1 MNKLTFIILFFPIV
15 GFGQILDTITICNG
29 DSSYIFNNW
38 EEQTGNYTDGVDITT
53 LIVNPTPT
61 VTGSFI
67 LNGNATQPVANTY
80 QLTQAAGNQSGSAWN
95 SVTLNLTQ
103 PFSFDVDVFLG
114 YNNSGA
120 DGMAFLLQQVSTVV
134 GTSGGGLGYQG
145 ISPSLAV
152 EFDTWQNSSDPS
164 YDHLAVQKNGVLDHN
179 GAFNLVPFIGFP
191 PGNSNIED
199 GLWHNV
205 VFSWNPNTYNF
216 KVVYD
221 GVTLVNYTNNI
232 VASIF
237 GNNPNVYWGFTAAT
251 GGANNIQKFR
261 VNSLGVQLYDE
272 TICYSDTIQIDPQVN
287 TSLYSYLWTPNYDIS
302 NDTIPSPLFS
312 PDTTTTYYLEIT
324 NTYGCSQT
332 DSLTINV
339 DNSASNITFPFPSQF
354 CLGLSPINLNSATPI
369 GGNYL
374 VNNSASAI
382 FSPNVNDIGLNT
394 VTYSYTNSNGCS
406 NSLTNNISVYDSPI
420 ALCIPTNA
428 SCNGF
433 TDGSATLSISGGTPN
448 YTSNWGGNDPTALGS
463 GTYGYTVTDV
473 NSCIYSDS
481 VIIYEPEIFTASINT
496 TIVSCNGGSNGT
508 ANIQLQGSST
518 PPGTVSTLT
527 YCTSTP
533 GSNINST
540 IDNIQLTGDIV
551 SINNNTSGICD
562 QYEDYTNLYADVTE
576 GQSYTIDVDL
586 GDCSNTNLSSGGK
599 VYIDWNIDGDFS
611 DPGEE
616 VGVIAYGIASSASIL
631 ITVPFS
637 GAYGATRMRVVSQYQ
652 TSSNTNSTSSCDA
665 GIWAPSY
672 IEPWFGATE
681 DYSIVISAANITAT
695 YNWSNGLT
703 LDSISGLSAGNY
715 SVDITNGNGCTLTN
729 YITINEPAIITGTD
743 NVGTHCD
750 SYVWPING
758 IIYNTSNNT
767 ATTSL
772 TANSGCDSI
781 VTLNLIITNS
791 TTTIDPQTACDS
803 YTWIDGNTYTTSN
816 NAATFTSTNAAGC
829 INVATLNL
837 NINNTTNS
845 IDPQTACD
853 SYTWIDG
860 NTYTASNNSAT
871 FTSTNALGCDNIAT
885 LNLTINNTTNSIDPQ
900 TACDSYTWIDGYTYT
915 ASNNSATF
923 TSTNALGC
931 NNIATLN
938 LTILNSTENTT
949 NDIACDSYTWLVD
962 GNTYTTTGIYT
973 DTNTNA
979 AGCTNIETLNL
990 VVGYTDE
997 VDVIIAENNIS
1008 CFGYDDG
1015 SINLIPNGGTPP
1027 FQYSWNNGSANQ
1039 NINALS
1045 AGNYSFTLTDSN
1057 GCKLDSIATI
1067 NEANQIFLDFIAT
1080 SPICRYD
1087 ESTLSINISNSSS
1100 NAYTILLQD
1109 SILKSFIIDTNGLL
1123 IPEGIPITLSPNF
1136 SEEVY
1141 IVSLTDTEGCTG
1153 VYNDDVYIEV
1163 KQLPILVLNE
1173 EDICIGSQS
1182 FTLNNATPNGGFYS
1196 INDELTN
1203 YFDVENLGPGI
1214 YNIGYNYTDPISSCS
1229 NQINEVI
1236 TISEFPKAGMIF
1248 SPQPT
1253 DIDNPNIYFRDNSNE
1268 TVLYS
1273 EWNLGDGTIVTD
1285 ETNFW
1290 HTYQDIGDYTI
1301 KYHITNSFGCTDS
1314 ITGEI
1319 IINPIYSAFIPNSFT
1334 PNNDGNNDYF
1344 FPSIIGGYSY
1354 TMKIYNRWGEIIYD
1368 EENGRW
1374 NGKVNN
1380 NLVPNEIY
1388 SYSILI
1394 NDFKDKPFIYT
1405 GIVTLIK

>member
-1 MNKLTFIILFFPIV
+1 MNKLVFILLFFPFV

-38 EEQTGNYTDGVDITT
+38 EEQTGNYINGVDITT

-61 VTGSFI
+61 ITGSFI
-67 LNGNATQPVANTY
+67 LNGNATQPITNTY
-80 QLTQAAGNQSGSAWN
+80 QLTQATGNQSGSAWN

-120 DGMAFLLQQVSTVV
+120 DGMAFLLQQVSTIV

-164 YDHLAVQKNGVLDHN
+164 YDHLAVQKNGDLNHN
-179 GAFNLVPFIGFP
+179 GANNLVPFIGFP

-237 GNNPNVYWGFTAAT
+237 SNNPNVYWGFTAAT

-261 VNSLGVQLYDE
+261 VNSLGVQLSDE

-287 TSLYSYLWTPNYDIS
+287 TSLYSYLWTPNYEIS
-302 NDTIPSPLFS
+302 NDTIPSPLFY

-332 DSLTINV
+332 DSLTIYV

-382 FSPNVNDIGLNT
+382 FNPNVNDIGVNT

-406 NSLTNNISVYDSPI
+406 NSFTNNISVYDSPI
-420 ALCIPTNA
+420 ALCIPTNV

-448 YTSNWGGNDPTALGS
+448 YTSNWGGNDPTALS
-463 GTYGYTVTDV
+463 AGTYGYTVTDV
-473 NSCIYSDS
+473 NSCIFSDS

-496 TIVSCNGGSNGT
+496 TTVSCNGGNNGT

-518 PPGTVSTLT
+518 PPGTVSNLN
-527 YCTSTP
+527 YCISTP

-540 IDNIQLTGDIV
+540 IDNIQLTGDNV

-576 GQSYTIDVDL
+576 GQSYTIDVNL
-586 GDCSNTNLSSGGK
+586 GDCSNTNSTSGGK
-599 VYIDWNIDGDFS
+599 VYIDWNIDGDFN
-611 DPGEE
+611 DLGEE
-616 VGVIAYGIASSASIL
+616 VGVIAYGIASSTSIL

-652 TSSNTNSTSSCDA
+652 ASSNTNSISSCDA

-703 LDSISGLSAGNY
+703 SDSISGLSAGNY

-729 YITINEPAIITGTD
+729 SITINEPAIISGTD
-743 NVGTHCD
+743 NVGSYCD
-750 SYVWPING
+750 SYIWPING

-772 TANSGCDSI
+772 TANNGCDSI

-791 TTTIDPQTACDS
+791 TTTIDPQTAC
-803 YTWIDGNTYTTSN
+803 N
-816 NAATFTSTNAAGC
+816 
-829 INVATLNL
+829 
-837 NINNTTNS
+837 
-845 IDPQTACD
+845 

-871 FTSTNALGCDNIAT
+871 FTSTNSAGCDNVAT

-900 TACDSYTWIDGYTYT
+900 TACDSYTWIDGNTYT
-915 ASNNSATF
+915 TSNNSAIF
-923 TSTNALGC
+923 ISTNSAGC
-931 NNIATLN
+931 DNVATLN
-938 LTILNSTENTT
+938 LTILNSTANTT
-949 NDIACDSYTWLVD
+949 NDVACDSYTWLVD
-962 GNTYTTTGIYT
+962 GNTYTTSGIYT
-973 DTNTNA
+973 DTNTNS

-997 VDVIIAENNIS
+997 IDVIIAENNIS
-1008 CFGYDDG
+1008 CFGHNDG

-1027 FQYSWNNGSANQ
+1027 FQYSWDNGSVNQ

-1045 AGNYSFTLTDSN
+1045 PGNYSFTLTDSN
-1057 GCKLDSIATI
+1057 GCKLDSIVTI

-1100 NAYTILLQD
+1100 NVYTMLLQD
-1109 SILKSFIIDTNGLL
+1109 SILKSFVIDTNGLL

-1153 VYNDDVYIEV
+1153 TYNDDVYIEV
-1163 KQLPILVLNE
+1163 KQLPQLELNE
-1173 EDICIGSQS
+1173 EDICIGNQS

-1203 YFDVENLGPGI
+1203 YFDVENLGPGE

-1229 NQINEVI
+1229 NQINEII
-1236 TISEFPKAGMIF
+1236 TILESPKAEMLF

-1273 EWNLGDGTIVTD
+1273 EWNLGDGTIVND

-1290 HTYQDIGDYTI
+1290 HTYQDTGTHNI
-1301 KYHITNSFGCTDS
+1301 KYHITNNFGCTDS
-1314 ITGEI
+1314 ITGKI

-1334 PNNDGNNDYF
+1334 PNNDGDNDYF
-1344 FPSIIGGYSY
+1344 YPLIIGGYIY
-1354 TMKIYNRWGEIIYD
+1354 TMKIYNRWGEIIYNED
-1368 EENGRW
+1368 NGQW
-1374 NGKVNN
+1374 DGKVNN